1 MEISNSFKMSPLHKT
16 NGLPLQ
22 QTLALI
28 KVIKMDPY
36 NEETKNNISNALQMG
51 STSHLQYLKETPKDY
66 HFWYVCSDGLSTLKQ
81 RKITILASIVII
93 V

>member
-1 MEISNSFKMSPLHKT
+1 MKRLKITYPMPT
-16 NGLPLQ
+16 
-22 QTLALI
+22 
-28 KVIKMDPY
+28 D
-36 NEETKNNISNALQMG
+36 G

>member
-1 MEISNSFKMSPLHKT
+1 MEISNSFKMSLLHKT

-36 NEETKNNISNALQMG
+36 NEETKNNISNALQMEV
-51 STSHLQYLKETPKDY
+51 HLIYNISKKPPKIITPGMYVQMGFLHSNKEK
-66 HFWYVCSDGLSTLKQ
+66 
-81 RKITILASIVII
+81 
-93 V
+93 

>member
-1 MEISNSFKMSPLHKT
+1 MEISNSFKMSLLHKT

-36 NEETKNNISNALQMG
+36 NEETKNNISNALQMEAHLIYNI
-51 STSHLQYLKETPKDY
+51 SKEPPKIITSGM
-66 HFWYVCSDGLSTLKQ
+66 YV
-81 RKITILASIVII
+81 
-93 V
+93 

>member
-1 MEISNSFKMSPLHKT
+1 MEISNSFKMSLLHKT

-36 NEETKNNISNALQMG
+36 NEETKNNISNALQMEAHLIYNI
-51 STSHLQYLKETPKDY
+51 SKKPPKIITSGMYVQMGFLHSNKEK
-66 HFWYVCSDGLSTLKQ
+66 
-81 RKITILASIVII
+81 
-93 V
+93 